1 MPSLT
6 EKHELFSNLKPDDAA
21 AIIALIDH
29 KTEDDMDKV
38 LQKLDAKFAAQDAKF
53 AKIDARFEAMDARM
67 DTRMDSMEKTFDA
80 RLDAMDAKI
89 DTKINT
95 LYWLVGIVVA
105 VASIAT
111 SVFITLFRIS

>member
-6 EKHELFSNLKPDDAA
+6 EMHELFSNLKPDDAA

-38 LQKLDAKFAAQDAKF
+38 LQKLDAKFASLDAKF
-53 AKIDARFEAMDARM
+53 AKIDARFEAMDA
-67 DTRMDSMEKTFDA
+67 RMDSMEKTFDA

-111 SVFITLFRIS
+111 SVFIALFRIS

>member
-6 EKHELFSNLKPDDAA
+6 EKHNLFSNLKPDDAA

-38 LQKLDAKFAAQDAKF
+38 LQKLDAKFDAFDAKFEARF
-53 AKIDARFEAMDARM
+53 AKIDARFEAMDA
-67 DTRMDSMEKTFDA
+67 RMDSMEKTFDA

-95 LYWLVGIVVA
+95 LYWVVGIVVA

-111 SVFITLFRIS
+111 SAFIALFRIS